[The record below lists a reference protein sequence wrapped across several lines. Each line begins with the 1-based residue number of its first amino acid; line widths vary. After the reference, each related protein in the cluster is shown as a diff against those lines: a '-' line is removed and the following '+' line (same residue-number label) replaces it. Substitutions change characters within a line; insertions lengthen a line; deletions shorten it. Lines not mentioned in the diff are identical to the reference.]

1 MHDVV
6 RELFQALRARAEGT
20 QGGFCVDQ
28 HVLGELAGVGEAE
41 QAHVGRLVVFG
52 VLAGRLAEGRGVGG
66 GIRMS
71 STTWKSRPT
80 TLA

>member
-28 HVLGELAGVGEAE
+28 HVLGELV
-41 QAHVGRLVVFG
+41 AHLHMHI
-52 VLAGRLAEGRGVGG
+52 VGG
-66 GIRMS
+66 PDPVGPMLKKI
-71 STTWKSRPT
+71 
-80 TLA
+80 